1 MNVVAYEESFG
12 EVSFPEGFEITLK
25 GLPIEEQALHY
36 RTTCYSKYSK
46 TGWSERVY
54 EGSAAMLHKDRDV
67 TALIV
72 KDGIVV
78 GIMIRNDYGRE
89 VPLLCEESVCTYY
102 SCDNNGAGYKE
113 RIDYTWLICI
123 PEDFDKTKNN

>member
-54 EGSAAMLHKDRDV
+54 EGSAAMLHKD
-67 TALIV
+67 
-72 KDGIVV
+72 GS
-78 GIMIRNDYGRE
+78 
-89 VPLLCEESVCTYY
+89 LLQGTSFHKC
-102 SCDNNGAGYKE
+102 
-113 RIDYTWLICI
+113 
-123 PEDFDKTKNN
+123 DKTHYNAA